1 LIFKSWPN
9 LVTWYEINDYSYTVI
24 NWILLLASIRLLV
37 IGIVIATAL
46 LGSIAFQ
53 FLTPIND
60 VILLPLEQKC
70 QQIANEGYKIHTL
83 YPNSNPDDLLE
94 ADMKRLMYLDEKWM
108 KECVSVLPADS
119 IFNIVNNVD
128 RNFSYGE

>member
-1 LIFKSWPN
+1 M
-9 LVTWYEINDYSYTVI
+9 I

-46 LGSIAFQ
+46 LGTIAFQ

-83 YPNSNPDDLLE
+83 YPNSNPDELLE
-94 ADMKRLMYLDEKWM
+94 TDMKRLMYLDEKWM

-119 IFNIVNNVD
+119 IFSIVNNVD

>member
-1 LIFKSWPN
+1 M
-9 LVTWYEINDYSYTVI
+9 
-24 NWILLLASIRLLV
+24 ASILLLV
-37 IGIVIATAL
+37 IGIVIVTAL

-53 FLTPIND
+53 FQTPIYD
-60 VILLPLEQKC
+60 MILSPLEQKC

-83 YPNSNPDDLLE
+83 YPNSNPDELPED
-94 ADMKRLMYLDEKWM
+94 DMKRMLYLDEKWM

-119 IFNIVNNVD
+119 IINIANNVE

>member
-1 LIFKSWPN
+1 MAS
-9 LVTWYEINDYSYTVI
+9 
-24 NWILLLASIRLLV
+24 ILLLS

-46 LGSIAFQ
+46 LGSIAFL

-60 VILLPLEQKC
+60 MILSPLEQKC

-83 YPNSNPDDLLE
+83 YPESNPDELLE
-94 ADMKRLMYLDEKWM
+94 SDMKRLMYLDEKWI

-119 IFNIVNNVD
+119 IFSIINNVD